1 MKITKKQLKK
11 IIQEELKAL
20 IKEDRFSP
28 FANPNP
34 DLPPVKGTRAVTRM
48 GRREAGFDPIGY
60 QGVEDPSIESASVQ
74 QDPDISAEY
83 HRKSMVDDLFN
94 HQMELTEKTA
104 ALEEKFDQKIDDLKE
119 QIGDL
124 RVYVGEAMAKL

>member
-20 IKEDRFSP
+20 KEDQFSP

-60 QGVEDPSIESASVQ
+60 QGIEDPGIESASVQ
-74 QDPDISAEY
+74 QDPDIPAEY
-83 HRKSMVDDLFN
+83 HRKSMIDDLFN
-94 HQMELTEKTA
+94 HQVELTEKTA
-104 ALEEKFDQKIDDLKE
+104 ALEEKLDRMIDDLKE

-124 RVYVGEAMAKL
+124 RVYVGEAVAKL